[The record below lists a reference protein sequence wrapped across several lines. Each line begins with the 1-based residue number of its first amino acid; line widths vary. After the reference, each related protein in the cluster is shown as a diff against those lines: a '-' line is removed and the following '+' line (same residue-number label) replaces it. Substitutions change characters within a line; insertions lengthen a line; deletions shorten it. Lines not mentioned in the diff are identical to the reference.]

1 MSQTIVDK
9 RNQFQKWNK
18 QSIYLSP
25 FLIQKIIKCILFYI
39 IKLKTAILLLF
50 VVILKKINVSLLK

>member
-18 QSIYLSP
+18 QSILTDP
-25 FLIQKIIKCILFYI
+25 QKIIKCILFYI
-39 IKLKTAILLLF
+39 IKLKIAILF

>member
-18 QSIYLSP
+18 QSILTDP
-25 FLIQKIIKCILFYI
+25 QKIIKCILFYI
-39 IKLKTAILLLF
+39 IKLKIAILL
-50 VVILKKINVSLLK
+50 ILVCFLIKMSLSILI

>member
-18 QSIYLSP
+18 QSILTDP
-25 FLIQKIIKCILFYI
+25 QKIIKCILFYI
-39 IKLKTAILLLF
+39 IKLKIAIFLSHISMF
-50 VVILKKINVSLLK
+50 PY